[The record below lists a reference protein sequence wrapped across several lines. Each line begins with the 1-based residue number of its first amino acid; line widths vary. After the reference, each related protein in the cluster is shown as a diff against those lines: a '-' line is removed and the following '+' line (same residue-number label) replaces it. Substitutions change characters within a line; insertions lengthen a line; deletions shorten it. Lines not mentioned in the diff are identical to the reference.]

1 MQQDGLSVFEEPVM
15 VPQWV
20 RGSEHARLISPRHK
34 SLTIVGLGDS
44 ISTGGK
50 PIQAPVLVVSSFAE
64 LRERRN
70 SAAGRIIVF
79 NAPFVS
85 YTETVNYRS
94 RGPAEAAKA
103 GGVAALVRSVTPF
116 GLQTPHAGT
125 TDLASVP
132 AAAITV
138 EDAELLRRMQR
149 RGQEPVV
156 ELYMEAHTLPD
167 VQSR

>member
-34 SLTIVGLGDS
+34 THNIVGLGDS

-50 PIQAPVLVVSSFAE
+50 QIQAPVLVVSSFAE
-64 LRERRN
+64 LQQRRN

-79 NAPFVS
+79 NAPFVL
-85 YTETVNYRS
+85 YTETVDYRS
-94 RGPAEAAKA
+94 RGAADSAKA

-116 GLQTPHAGT
+116 GL
-125 TDLASVP
+125 
-132 AAAITV
+132 
-138 EDAELLRRMQR
+138 
-149 RGQEPVV
+149 
-156 ELYMEAHTLPD
+156 
-167 VQSR
+167 